1 MPSSFTNLQKPDIRE
16 LRRPFNPKIAPSEF
30 VPRAEPKVATGT
42 MDLTLPCMLN
52 LFRVIYSSSGK
63 SFAYTTFY
71 YTQTSKSGLSWT
83 DAILI
88 HPATLSQWP
97 YAPLDWHTKGSA
109 SVKGTAVLEGTLLK
123 FPGLVSNP
131 EPPSTISELALETDL
146 MTVFPCFWTLKLLW
160 KIIFCLLLFYC
171 FLDIARTFNRF
182 DLAASSRGS
191 DCRAFSKQ
199 LLASSQR
206 PSATNTSPRLLLAG
220 AYPGHS
226 SNDLNNIFLANS

>member
-1 MPSSFTNLQKPDIRE
+1 MHAQLIRSYIQRQWEFT
-16 LRRPFNPKIAPSEF
+16 
-30 VPRAEPKVATGT
+30 
-42 MDLTLPCMLN
+42 
-52 LFRVIYSSSGK
+52 
-63 SFAYTTFY
+63 YTKLY
-71 YTQTSKSGLSWT
+71 YTQTSKSGVSWT
-83 DAILI
+83 DDILI

-206 PSATNTSPRLLLAG
+206 PSATNTSPKLLLAG

>member
-1 MPSSFTNLQKPDIRE
+1 MLLCMNYNDFYKCSNILMRPTRQHDIQFHKPTKTFFERNLQKPDIRE

-109 SVKGTAVLEGTLLK
+109 SVKGTAVLEGTFLK
-123 FPGLVSNP
+123 FPWTCEQSKATKYHIRVGPCDTS
-131 EPPSTISELALETDL
+131 DL
-146 MTVFPCFWTLKLLW
+146 MTVFPCF
-160 KIIFCLLLFYC
+160 
-171 FLDIARTFNRF
+171 
-182 DLAASSRGS
+182 
-191 DCRAFSKQ
+191 
-199 LLASSQR
+199 
-206 PSATNTSPRLLLAG
+206 
-220 AYPGHS
+220 
-226 SNDLNNIFLANS
+226 